1 MKRFHLT
8 DNGPKPCTASV
19 RDCPVGGAHFTNE
32 GEAKLAYEFSAAKKH
47 GVFGGLKKPQDPHM
61 LHVSSAAKRLRQLEK
76 DMLERDRRQAE
87 EGTVFHQLLADG
99 VSEEEL
105 EARFKEDTNTRE
117 AGIGYMSNSEGAVKP
132 VGLSYGG
139 DYKAEEEY
147 GMAHIAKTLR
157 EGTAEKDDVLVY
169 EKNGFTVM
177 AVRGERS
184 YGWADDDGSRVR
196 SEQMALKRF
205 KDWYNWDDRQ
215 LKWELE
221 RLSAADVKSRLNGRV
236 KPAPK
241 TKAAAIT
248 EILKLDGAQRRTPAI
263 GEFQNGS
270 ALVIVTKDP
279 IEAKLMKSLKEA
291 HDEGHLRVGGTA
303 NPFGRGSLF
312 YDERDLTREY
322 KTDLVKDEEATR
334 YAAAYVS
341 DTKGKLESNG
351 RVYAVSPS
359 VDDSDG
365 DIRKARFW
373 LNYSPNNHKQI
384 FGWFNKE
391 QLERIAEGDYS
402 EVKD

>member
-47 GVFGGLKKPQDPHM
+47 GIFGGLKKPQDPHM

-76 DMLERDRRQAE
+76 DMLERDRRQE
-87 EGTVFHQLLADG
+87 GGTVFHQLLKNG

-105 EARFKEDTNTRE
+105 EARFEEETNTRE
-117 AGIGYMSNSEGAVKP
+117 AGIGYMSNSEGAIKP

-169 EKNGFTVM
+169 EKDGFTVM

-184 YGWADDDGSRVR
+184 YSWGDDDGSRQR
-196 SEQMALKRF
+196 SEATALKRF

-221 RLSAADVKSRLNGRV
+221 RLSAADVKARLNGRV

-248 EILKLDGAQRRTPAI
+248 EILKLDGGQKRTPAI

-279 IEAKLMKSLKEA
+279 IEAKIMGSLKEA

-312 YDERDLTREY
+312 YDERDLTREF
-322 KTDLVKDEEATR
+322 KTDLVKKEEANR
-334 YAAAYVS
+334 YAAAYIA
-341 DTKGKLESNG
+341 DTKGKLEENG
-351 RVYAVSPS
+351 RLFAVNPQIE
-359 VDDSDG
+359 DPDA
-365 DIRKARFW
+365 DIREAQFR
-373 LNYSPNNHKQI
+373 LNYSPSDHKQI
-384 FGWFNKE
+384 FGWFKKD
-391 QLERIAEGDYS
+391 QLERIAAGDYS
-402 EVKD
+402 DVKD